1 MGGAGPAGRHG
12 RGGLAAAG
20 SGHLGGTQRRPG
32 LHLLRGDVPGGA
44 GPGRGHRRT
53 ARPARTGPG
62 LAGSRRQA
70 AADHPGPV
78 LGRGCSDAERASW
91 RRRQPGRQP
100 AGPSAAAGPPG
111 RPPAHGGHRH
121 RRSRTLV
128 GRGRFAVPLLAPRL
142 ARRHRGRRG
151 RLPAVQLL
159 AGREPG
165 HAGPARRGPATLCLA
180 VRESEPARPAAR
192 ADRPVDGRVHRQL
205 PAGVQ
210 PHWHHRQRRD
220 SRPIDQGHGRSG
232 KPGGDVGMIDRLA
245 IFGATGDL
253 TARYLL
259 PGLAALQ
266 AAGQLGDRFQLA
278 AAGRQKWD
286 TEVFRQWAAAQLDR
300 HGGQFPAA
308 ARQAVVSAS
317 SYHEADVADLP
328 SVASV
333 IAGGGPVA
341 AYLALPPAVFPVA
354 VSSLHDAGLPSGSR
368 IVLEKP
374 FGEDLDS
381 AVELN
386 RLLAELVPEQ
396 AVFRVDHFLAMTTVQ
411 NVLGTRLA
419 NRMLEPVWDSTHIAE
434 VDIVWDESLALEGR
448 AGYYDGVG
456 ALKDMLQNHLL
467 QLLCLVAMEP
477 PISLGER
484 DLRDRKLDVLRSV
497 RPLTDSDVVRR
508 TRRARYLAGRIG
520 DRRVPAYVDEGGV
533 NPRHR
538 TETFAEIELGL
549 DNWRWPGTI
558 FRLRTGKAL
567 GRDRK
572 EVAVRFRS
580 VPHLPF
586 GHSGE
591 ALPNVLRFGLD
602 PESLTLDLTGIGS
615 RAHTFVPLELTARID
630 PPELPAYG
638 RLLLDVLN
646 GNPALSIR
654 GDEAEE
660 AWRVVA
666 PVLSAWSKDLVPLLE
681 YPAGSEGPGSS
692 QHHEAG

>member
-1 MGGAGPAGRHG
+1 
-12 RGGLAAAG
+12 
-20 SGHLGGTQRRPG
+20 
-32 LHLLRGDVPGGA
+32 
-44 GPGRGHRRT
+44 
-53 ARPARTGPG
+53 
-62 LAGSRRQA
+62 
-70 AADHPGPV
+70 
-78 LGRGCSDAERASW
+78 
-91 RRRQPGRQP
+91 
-100 AGPSAAAGPPG
+100 
-111 RPPAHGGHRH
+111 
-121 RRSRTLV
+121 
-128 GRGRFAVPLLAPRL
+128 
-142 ARRHRGRRG
+142 
-151 RLPAVQLL
+151 
-159 AGREPG
+159 
-165 HAGPARRGPATLCLA
+165 
-180 VRESEPARPAAR
+180 
-192 ADRPVDGRVHRQL
+192 
-205 PAGVQ
+205 
-210 PHWHHRQRRD
+210 
-220 SRPIDQGHGRSG
+220 
-232 KPGGDVGMIDRLA
+232 MIERLA

-259 PGLAALQ
+259 TGV
-266 AAGQLGDRFQLA
+266 
-278 AAGRQKWD
+278 GREEWD
-286 TEVFRQWAAAQLDR
+286 TGDFRHWAAAQLDR
-300 HGGQFPAA
+300 HGGRFPAA

-317 SYHEADVADLP
+317 SYHQADVADIP
-328 SVASV
+328 SVAEV
-333 IAGGGPVA
+333 IAGDGPVA

-354 VSSLHDAGLPSGSR
+354 VSTLHDAGLPPGSR

-386 RLLAELVPEQ
+386 RLLAELVPEP

-411 NVLGTRLA
+411 NILGTRLA
-419 NRMLEPVWDSTHIAE
+419 NRMLEPIWNSTHIAE

-508 TRRARYLAGRIG
+508 TRRARYLAGQIG
-520 DRRVPAYVDEGGV
+520 DQQVPAYVDEEGV
-533 NPRHR
+533 SPRR
-538 TETFAEIELGL
+538 GTETFAEMELEL
-549 DNWRWPGTI
+549 DNWRWPGTV

-572 EVAVRFRS
+572 EVAVHFRS

-586 GHSGE
+586 GHGGE

-602 PESLTLDLTGIGS
+602 PESLTLDLTGIGA
-615 RAHTFVPLELTARID
+615 RANTLVPLELTARID

-646 GNPALSIR
+646 GNAALSIR
-654 GDEAEE
+654 GDEAEQ

-666 PVLSAWSKDLVPLLE
+666 PVLSAWSKDLVPMLE
-681 YPAGSEGPGSS
+681 YPAGSQGPGAA
-692 QHHEAG
+692 AGSPP